1 MKKLIKKFVI
11 LAVISAL
18 LGYKAT
24 KDVQQKAKAEYI
36 EPTPTIEAEETVE
49 SETVDLF
56 FQVVDKEADT
66 EVVNHNTEE
75 VAAGLATVEPISAPT
90 PEIEAEVKAEAQVT
104 VQIIQSPQI
113 HLNQHLLLH
122 RHLNL

>member
-18 LGYKAT
+18 LGYRAT
-24 KDVQQKAKAEYI
+24 KDIQQKANDEYI
-36 EPTPTIEAEETVE
+36 EPASTVNAEETVE

-66 EVVNHNTEE
+66 EAVNHNTRRSSSRF
-75 VAAGLATVEPISAPT
+75 GNS
-90 PEIEAEVKAEAQVT
+90 
-104 VQIIQSPQI
+104 
-113 HLNQHLLLH
+113 
-122 RHLNL
+122 

>member
-36 EPTPTIEAEETVE
+36 EPTPTIETEETVE

-56 FQVVDKEADT
+56 FQLVDKETDT
-66 EVVNHNTEE
+66 EAVNHNTRRRSSSRFGNSR
-75 VAAGLATVEPISAPT
+75 A
-90 PEIEAEVKAEAQVT
+90 
-104 VQIIQSPQI
+104 
-113 HLNQHLLLH
+113 NF
-122 RHLNL
+122 